1 MGRRAGTV
9 SSSSASRE
17 RRTRREASSGTSSSI
32 GSCKLR
38 TPSSTSVRAATA
50 TMGLV
55 SEAIRKMASRASGV
69 SSAHRRCADGV
80 DVYIVA
86 AGHEGDQTRD
96 VAGCNL
102 RCQLVVH
109 TVQSLLRQRVG
120 RDLVVGQG
128 FTPGWCR
135 AM

>member
-1 MGRRAGTV
+1 MATIGLGERGDPEDGVAGQ
-9 SSSSASRE
+9 R
-17 RRTRREASSGTSSSI
+17 
-32 GSCKLR
+32 
-38 TPSSTSVRAATA
+38 
-50 TMGLV
+50 
-55 SEAIRKMASRASGV
+55 GV
-69 SSAHRRCADGV
+69 VVQRRCADGV
-80 DVYIVA
+80 DVHVVA
-86 AGHEGDQTRD
+86 AGHEEDQTRD

-120 RDLVVGQG
+120 GDLVVGQG